1 MKLHDWEL
9 TLNLRAIGYIL
20 WIFLLFT
27 SALFGAICF
36 VLLFLGTVVFADGR
50 TPDELNHGVAVYHVD
65 SINEYFSDGNTCA
78 KWINNA
84 SELEVVKH
92 PLVMNEAVCA
102 DWTYYQV
109 VAGLEPV
116 E

>member
-1 MKLHDWEL
+1 MQLHNWEL

-36 VLLFLGTVVFADGR
+36 VLLFLGTVVLADGR
-50 TPDELNHGVAVYHVD
+50 TPDELNHGVAVYYVD

-84 SELEVVKH
+84 SEVEVVKH
-92 PLVMNEAVCA
+92 PQYISKSLCASYVMDE
-102 DWTYYQV
+102 
-109 VAGLEPV
+109 
-116 E
+116 